1 MSQVKLTEDQLN
13 RLKTAGIAVHDAIC
27 PSRSEHD
34 WRGCHTSHN
43 LFGWAMHE
51 TIEHLDANPRDA
63 KGARV
68 ILHNSVCMS
77 GCTGKSAEDHART
90 QAKAVT
96 ALRKHLA
103 AA

>member
-1 MSQVKLTEDQLN
+1 MSKVALTEEQLN
-13 RLKTAGIAVHDAIC
+13 RLKAAGIAVHAAIC
-27 PSRSEHD
+27 PSRAEHA
-34 WRGCHTSHN
+34 WQGCHTSHN

-51 TIEHLDANPRDA
+51 TIEHLDQNPRDA

-77 GCTGKSAEDHART
+77 GCEGKQAEDHART
-90 QAKAVT
+90 QTKAVA

-103 AA
+103 A